1 MTENPLTIAVLAG
14 ATRPERRSIHAAH
27 YVAEFGRKIAGV
39 EIVFVDPTELTFP
52 PDDHD
57 SDPRYAAIT
66 ERADAFFI
74 VTPEY
79 NHGYP
84 SSLKRMLDSQY
95 MSYRHKA
102 VALAGVSDG
111 NWGGVRVVEAL
122 LPTLHEF
129 GLYITRGA
137 TYFPRVQDTFDD
149 NGQINPEHQERV
161 DKNLQ
166 RAFAELIW
174 AARALRTARSESNQ

>member
-1 MTENPLTIAVLAG
+1 MTENPLIIAVLAG

-27 YVAEFGRKIAGV
+27 YVAEFGRQLPDI
-39 EIVFVDPTELTFP
+39 EIVFIDPAELTFP

-57 SDPRYAAIT
+57 SDPRYAEIT
-66 ERADAFFI
+66 KRADAFFI

-137 TYFPRVQDTFDD
+137 TYFPRVQDTFNDE
-149 NGQINPEHQERV
+149 GQINPEHQERV

-174 AARALRTARSESNQ
+174 AACALRTARSESSQ